1 MYNSTPDRC
10 QKAEERCRQQGC
22 AKWSEIKPQLKGGEK
37 CLGKIP
43 VTPRP
48 SLAGPMWPEFEE
60 KWIGEIREE
69 KKAPEETYLDMSCA
83 QTKLSVV
90 RRKWT
95 KRYPAETKES
105 ECHRRHNEHASST
118 SCKTLPQVWTAR
130 LFVLGWFRNLFPFFT
145 KSRTLFPKRI

>member
-10 QKAEERCRQQGC
+10 QKAEERCQKQGC
-22 AKWSEIKPQLKGGEK
+22 AKESEIKAQLKGGEK

-43 VTPRP
+43 LTPRP
-48 SLAGPMWPEFEE
+48 NLAGPMGPEFEK
-60 KWIGEIREE
+60 KWLGKITEEI
-69 KKAPEETYLDMSCA
+69 KDPEETYREVSCA
-83 QTKLSVV
+83 NADRSLVR

-118 SCKTLPQVWTAR
+118 RCKTLPQVWTAR
-130 LFVLGWFRNLFPFFT
+130 LFVLGWFRNLFPFFI
-145 KSRTLFPKRI
+145 KSRT